1 MNYLFDV
8 SKYAFNPVPKVE
20 SAVINMRRI
29 EKLAYLKKEDCYAI
43 YVQYNLYFLQ
53 GEAAKLFTK
62 VLEGKSDVPQSYLS
76 FLEEK
81 QILQKAA

>member
-1 MNYLFDV
+1 MISLMC
-8 SKYAFNPVPKVE
+8 NPKM
-20 SAVINMRRI
+20 S
-29 EKLAYLKKEDCYAI
+29 YLKKEDCYAI

-62 VLEGKSDVPQSYLS
+62 VLEGKRDVPQSYLR

-81 QILQKAA
+81 QILQKTV